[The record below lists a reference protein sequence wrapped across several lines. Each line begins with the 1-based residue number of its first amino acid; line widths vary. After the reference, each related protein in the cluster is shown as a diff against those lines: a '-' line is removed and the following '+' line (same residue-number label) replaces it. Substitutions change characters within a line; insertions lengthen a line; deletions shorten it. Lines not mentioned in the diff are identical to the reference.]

1 MCPPP
6 SLHDK
11 KRFGRN
17 NLSYLS
23 EVGDA
28 VTIDVQSILA
38 GIGIGVSLWVI
49 KSQATINKEVVV
61 LSTKF
66 DMMKE
71 GLKNLNDLN
80 EYFRR
85 TRTLEEIIK
94 TRDKGVDL

>member
-1 MCPPP
+1 M
-6 SLHDK
+6 
-11 KRFGRN
+11 
-17 NLSYLS
+17 
-23 EVGDA
+23 
-28 VTIDVQSILA
+28 TIDVQSILA

-49 KSQATINKEVVV
+49 KSQSVINKEVVV

-85 TRTLEEIIK
+85 TRTLEEIIRNK
-94 TRDKGVDL
+94 EKGVDL

>member
-1 MCPPP
+1 MT
-6 SLHDK
+6 L
-11 KRFGRN
+11 
-17 NLSYLS
+17 
-23 EVGDA
+23 
-28 VTIDVQSILA
+28 DVQSILA

-49 KSQATINKEVVV
+49 KSQAVINKEVVV

-80 EYFRR
+80 DYFRR

-94 TRDKGVDL
+94 TREKGVDL